1 MRFIRENFR
10 LHEKLDENDIYYN
23 KNITKNSKKMRKFF
37 LFAALV
43 CFAALNVCAQT
54 EEPESK
60 VEKMLRLTK
69 TANENTKD
77 WNAQLEAGHFLLD
90 KENGM
95 YNQSQAEKYYERL
108 YHLATDYNK
117 EIPDSVILETG
128 TMLMT
133 VAADKKNRDKALFYI
148 DEMIHAQ
155 KVGVNISDDYL
166 NTFAFWGML
175 YSMEDMVKPL
185 SYMMNLRERLTKN
198 KTPGIEYT
206 DVFTTVL
213 FERLMEKH
221 IDMFSDKVME
231 LTFDGKKYIMIAKG
245 DWNIE
250 KPLVGWMQ
258 GEKGSQTVVY
268 GEDGKVY
275 DDKHGYMEYG
285 FDYSKNGIVPKE
297 DVNMRLITVTPE
309 HRQRMI
315 EAYRNYLK
323 KAKKNKK

>member
-1 MRFIRENFR
+1 
-10 LHEKLDENDIYYN
+10 
-23 KNITKNSKKMRKFF
+23 MRKII
-37 LFAALV
+37 LFAAFA
-43 CFAALNVCAQT
+43 CFAALNVSAQT

-60 VEKMLRLTK
+60 IEKMLRLTK
-69 TANENTKD
+69 TANENPTD
-77 WNAQLEAGHFLLD
+77 WKAQLEAGHFLLD

-95 YNQSQAEKYYERL
+95 YNQSQAEKYYERI

-117 EIPDSVILETG
+117 DIPDSVILETG

-133 VAADKKNRDKALFYI
+133 VATDKKNVDKALFYI
-148 DEMIHAQ
+148 DEMIRAQ
-155 KVGVNISDDYL
+155 KVGVDISDDYM
-166 NTFAFWGML
+166 NSFAFWGML

-185 SYMMNLRERLTKN
+185 AYMMNLRKRLTTN

-213 FERLMEKH
+213 FERLMEKYR
-221 IDMFSDKVME
+221 DMFGDKVME
-231 LTFDGKKYIMIAKG
+231 LTFDGKKYIMISKG

-258 GEKGSQTVVY
+258 NTEGSPTLVY

-285 FDYSKNGIVPKE
+285 FDYGKNGIVPKE
-297 DVNMRLITVTPE
+297 AVNMRLITVTPE
-309 HRQRMI
+309 RRQQMV
-315 EAYRNYLK
+315 EAYHNYLK

>member
-1 MRFIRENFR
+1 M
-10 LHEKLDENDIYYN
+10 
-23 KNITKNSKKMRKFF
+23 KKII
-37 LFAALV
+37 LFAAFA
-43 CFAALNVCAQT
+43 CFAALNSNAQT

-60 VEKMLRLTK
+60 IEKMLRLTK
-69 TANENTKD
+69 TANENPTD
-77 WNAQLEAGHFLLD
+77 WKAQLEAGHFLLD

-95 YNQSQAEKYYERL
+95 YNQSQAEKYYERI

-133 VAADKKNRDKALFYI
+133 VATDKKNVDKALFYI
-148 DEMIHAQ
+148 DEMIRAQ
-155 KVGVNISDDYL
+155 KVGVDISDDYM
-166 NTFAFWGML
+166 NSFAFWGML

-185 SYMMNLRERLTKN
+185 AYMMNLRKRLTTN

-206 DVFTTVL
+206 DVFTAVL
-213 FERLMEKH
+213 FERMMEKYR
-221 IDMFSDKVME
+221 DMFGDKVME
-231 LTFDGKKYIMIAKG
+231 LTFDGKKYIMISKG

-258 GEKGSQTVVY
+258 NTEGIPTLVY

-285 FDYSKNGIVPKE
+285 FDYGKNGIVPKE
-297 DVNMRLITVTPE
+297 AVNMRLITVTPE
-309 HRQRMI
+309 RRQQMV
-315 EAYRNYLK
+315 EAYHNYLK
-323 KAKKNKK
+323 KAKNNKK